1 MNLVNKEQLDN
12 IWKKMNDYNI
22 PLDAIKNLLNIC
34 KIWQLN
40 NITTYY
46 WLFIKLRINLM
57 TTINEKLFRK
67 SVVILDEVSYN
78 KKLRGLRQYFMK
90 SYKYLT
96 FNILPSLSDPGKKDG
111 VYSVDIPTDYFFE
124 KCYGKL
130 QLLFSVKNEFQ

>member
-1 MNLVNKEQLDN
+1 
-12 IWKKMNDYNI
+12 
-22 PLDAIKNLLNIC
+22 
-34 KIWQLN
+34 
-40 NITTYY
+40 
-46 WLFIKLRINLM
+46 M
-57 TTINEKLFRK
+57 TTINENLFRK

-130 QLLFSVKNEFQ
+130 QLLFSVKNDVVIIEDLVPSDILLQCHMKLLPLYHGTPFYQEKDLFKLKLLEKTYGEED